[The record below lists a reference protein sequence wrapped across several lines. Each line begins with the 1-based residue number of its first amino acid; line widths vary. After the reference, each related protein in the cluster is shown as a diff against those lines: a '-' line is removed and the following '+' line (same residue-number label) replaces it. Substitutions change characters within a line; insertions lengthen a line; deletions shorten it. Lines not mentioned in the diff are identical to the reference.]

1 MVCHIIEI
9 HRYRTAIHEVN
20 TFDSDLRV
28 LVYLAVK
35 DLLGSRVAVV
45 VGQQLLVLLLFGLF
59 GVGDLVNVITLLF
72 HRLVQ
77 LG

>member
-9 HRYRTAIHEVN
+9 HRDRAAIHEVN